1 MLKPVANGQLFL
13 KLRKSIP
20 MRETLP
26 VLTTSPVRTTQ
37 ELGLL
42 VRAQRRSQHLRI
54 DDAAALL
61 GVSVDLVSRLEN
73 GASGVRLDKLLTV
86 LDGLGLCLLVG
97 PKGAPGSDAP

>member
-1 MLKPVANGQLFL
+1 
-13 KLRKSIP
+13 
-20 MRETLP
+20 MRETSP
-26 VLTTSPVRTTQ
+26 VLTTCPVRTTQ

-97 PKGAPGSDAP
+97 PKGAPGRDAP